1 MASKSNGEI
10 SGWAGW
16 AVFAGVLMV
25 ISGAFQAI
33 IAFAALLK
41 DTTYIVGPS
50 SILSIDYTAWGW
62 IHLGIAVLILL
73 AGLSVLKGNMYG
85 RIVGVTIAIVSA
97 VVNMLFIP
105 ATPIWSILI
114 IAVDICVIYALV
126 VHGKDL
132 KVE

>member
-25 ISGAFQAI
+25 ISGAFQGI

-50 SILSIDYTAWGW
+50 SILSIDYTTWGW
-62 IHLGIAVLILL
+62 VHLGIAILILL

-97 VVNMLFIP
+97 VINMLFIP

-114 IAVDICVIYALV
+114 IAVDVCVIYALV